1 MVRKVLGLQPHNDC
15 RLKLYFYLLQ
25 INQEKEKGVRERRKR
40 KQKERGMCGNPAWLL
55 SHADKRH
62 VLTMKTEENV
72 TRMLCADGQ
81 PSQEC
86 KQAGEGN
93 RTDPY

>member
-1 MVRKVLGLQPHNDC
+1 MEILPGSLVMRTSC
-15 RLKLYFYLLQ
+15 
-25 INQEKEKGVRERRKR
+25 
-40 KQKERGMCGNPAWLL
+40 
-55 SHADKRH
+55 H

-86 KQAGEGN
+86 KQAREGN